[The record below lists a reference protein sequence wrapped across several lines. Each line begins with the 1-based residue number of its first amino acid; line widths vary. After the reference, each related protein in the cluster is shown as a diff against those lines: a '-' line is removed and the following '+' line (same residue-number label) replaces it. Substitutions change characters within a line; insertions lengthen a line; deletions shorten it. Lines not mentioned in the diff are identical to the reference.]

1 MNDNFVQTFEATGLT
16 AQQAYVLARNSFEAS
31 FVPETQKQTWRK
43 QLDDCFKLYGV

>member
-1 MNDNFVQTFEATGLT
+1 LT
-16 AQQAYVLARNSFEAS
+16 AAHAYQLACNSFEAS